1 MLNTIEVTV
10 EEILK
15 PRLKEPF
22 PDTPEFWTCTK
33 TGLVVPKYE
42 ATNLAY
48 RESLLTQAENDYGLQ
63 DDIMAACAASFLYW
77 INALV
82 FTFHQFDE
90 EGETGRRIIS
100 PTEHVPFITWE
111 IQDELCDL
119 FEVHLE
125 KGQDILI
132 NKSRKM
138 GASWLCILFIHWL
151 WLFGKRSPQ
160 LLELSRTEDYVDKSG
175 NMKALFQRHDY
186 VNNWLPEWMVPP
198 GVNPGGKY
206 RTKMH
211 MMNIYT
217 GGCIDGES
225 TTKHAAS
232 GDRRLVTLL
241 DEFAKVTD
249 NARMMRSATRDASYM
264 RIVNS
269 TVAGPGT
276 EYSKWKNSGKILV
289 FPLMWWEHPD
299 MGYNRYAVQDS
310 VTKCWKIRS
319 PYYDA
324 EEKVRSPQ
332 EMARE
337 LDAEDLEAGSM
348 FFTAS
353 NIEKHIALFVRKPL
367 LQWRVRFRKNI
378 ADDMVHDIIRRK
390 DRTKVETTRI
400 KNGPLRIWVRLP
412 AGRPDQTKDYVFGID
427 LSKGQGASNS
437 VISVKCVQ
445 NGEKIMEWRDANTP
459 PYEMA
464 RIVVALAIW
473 CGGRRKL
480 PFIKWEKNG
489 PGYDFGKIM
498 VKKYHYP
505 FYYRDVKHGN
515 IRDKQTKKYGWQST
529 TEAKFELLTAYDR
542 ALANGTYI
550 NPSEWALNEA
560 KMYVHLDSGGIGPAC
575 LVEENAS
582 ARKTHGDVVIADALT
597 IGEGRKARLK
607 ERKLL
612 PPPGTVGYRIR
623 MRKEAKKR
631 PTGHRR
637 VFNFG

>member
-1 MLNTIEVTV
+1 LAVAV
-10 EEILK
+10 KEILK
-15 PRLKEPF
+15 PHLREPF
-22 PDTPEFWTCTK
+22 PDVPEYWTCAK

-42 ATNLAY
+42 TTNLAY
-48 RESLLTQAENDYGLQ
+48 RIDLLTQAENDTGLQ
-63 DDIMAACAASFLYW
+63 EDLMAACKESLLYW
-77 INALV
+77 INAFGWTYKQV
-82 FTFHQFDE
+82 DE
-90 EGETGRRIIS
+90 RGDTGQRMAA
-100 PTEHVPFITWE
+100 EHAHVPFITWE
-111 IQDELCDL
+111 IQDDLCGRL
-119 FEVHLE
+119 EWHLE
-125 KGQDILI
+125 NAKDILI
-132 NKSRKM
+132 NKSRQM
-138 GASWLCILFIHWL
+138 GASWICAMFMHWL
-151 WLFGKRSPQ
+151 WLFRPESQ
-160 LLELSRTEDYVDKSG
+160 LLEMSRVEDYVDKPG
-175 NMKALFQRHDY
+175 NMKALFQKHDY

-198 GVNPGGKY
+198 DCLYGQKN

-211 MMNIYT
+211 LKNVLNNNSL
-217 GGCIDGES
+217 DGES

-232 GDRRLVTLL
+232 GDVRLVGLL
-241 DEFAKVTD
+241 DEFAKVEHG
-249 NARMMRSATRDASYM
+249 RMMRSASRDACLM

-276 EYSKWKNSGKILV
+276 EYSKWKNDGTIIV

-299 MGYNRYAVQDS
+299 KGKGRYVVQDD

-324 EEKVRSPQ
+324 ENKVRSPQ

-353 NIEKHIALFVRKPL
+353 NIERHLAIFARKPFL
-367 LQWRVRFRKNI
+367 RWQVKFRKNI
-378 ADDMVHDIIRRK
+378 SDDIIPDIIRKR
-390 DRTKVETTRI
+390 DRTRVETIRTN
-400 KNGPLRIWVRLP
+400 KGALRIWIRLP
-412 AGRPDQTKDYVFGID
+412 GGRPDQTKDYVFGID

-445 NGEKIMEWRDANTP
+445 SGEKIMEWRDANTP

-464 RIVVALAIW
+464 RTVAALAIW

-480 PFIKWEKNG
+480 PFIKWENNG
-489 PGYDFGKIM
+489 PGWDFGRII

-505 FYYRDVKHGN
+505 FYYRTVKPGN
-515 IRDKQTKKYGWQST
+515 VRDKQTKRYGWHSS
-529 TEAKFELLTAYDR
+529 TEAKFELLTEYDR

-550 NPSEWALNEA
+550 NPSEWALNEM
-560 KMYVHLDSGGIGPAC
+560 KMYVHYDSGGVGPAC
-575 LVEENAS
+575 MVEENAS

-597 IGEGRKARLK
+597 IGEGKKVRYK

-623 MRKEAKKR
+623 MRKNARKK

-637 VFNFG
+637 AFDFTRR